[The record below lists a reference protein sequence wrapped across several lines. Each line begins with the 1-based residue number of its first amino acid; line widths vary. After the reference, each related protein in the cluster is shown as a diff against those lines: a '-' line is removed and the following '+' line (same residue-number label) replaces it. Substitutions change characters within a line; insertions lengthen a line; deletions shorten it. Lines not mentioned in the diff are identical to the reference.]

1 MMLELLALDL
11 VISGTLIVLTV
22 WVLLGGGQ

>member
-11 VISGTLIVLTV
+11 VISGALIALTV
-22 WVLLGGGQ
+22 WVLRGGGQ

>member
-11 VISGTLIVLTV
+11 VISGALIALAV

>member
-11 VISGTLIVLTV
+11 VITGVLIALTV

>member
-11 VISGTLIVLTV
+11 VISGALIGLTV